1 MNAYARSTDP
11 QSSHD
16 AADGVDATYLQRMVL
31 QCLEAHGTPM
41 TSLAIAAAVGIPVWS
56 ISPRMKPLEQAKK
69 IVCVGSLP
77 ALNSSGKI
85 RNLRHYVLAEVQSA
99 LAEVAE
105 VDLLSH

>member
-16 AADGVDATYLQRMVL
+16 AAANINVTYLQQVVID
-31 QCLEAHGTPM
+31 CLAAHQTPM
-41 TSLAIAAAVGIPVWS
+41 TSLSIAAAVGIPVWS
-56 ISPRMKPLEQAKK
+56 ISPRMRPLENAGK

-85 RNLRHYVLAEVQSA
+85 RNLRHYVLT
-99 LAEVAE
+99 EVAGGSTE
-105 VDLLSH
+105 VTEVSR